1 MYVPE
6 LTLTVFTTGSFGV
19 TGCWTVRLALADL
32 VLLPV
37 PVTVSVWVPVG
48 VEPVVITLSVEVAE
62 LPLERLTE
70 LGPRLPVEFLG
81 SPLSESET
89 VLVYPS
95 TLVTVT
101 V

>member
-1 MYVPE
+1 
-6 LTLTVFTTGSFGV
+6 V
-19 TGCWTVRLALADL
+19 TGCWTVRLAVADL
-32 VLLPV
+32 VLLPL

-48 VEPVVITLSVEVAE
+48 VEPVVVTLSLEVTE
-62 LPLERLTE
+62 PSLVRCTE

-81 SPLSESET
+81 NPLSESEIMPP
-89 VLVYPS
+89 YPS